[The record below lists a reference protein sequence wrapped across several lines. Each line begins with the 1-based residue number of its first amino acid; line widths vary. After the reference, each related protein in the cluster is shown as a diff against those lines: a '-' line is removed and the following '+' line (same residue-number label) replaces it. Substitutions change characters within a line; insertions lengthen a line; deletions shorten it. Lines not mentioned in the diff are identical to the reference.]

1 MNYQMIRFI
10 AVGSLLAVLGG
21 SATAWPWKKDDK
33 LQGKHKPGKLP
44 TKYQRMSFKGK
55 TFYRKGPT
63 FYEKRGKQYHPILPP
78 IGAPVRPPPYDAR
91 RIPFKGKDYFYH
103 SGIFYTHGPKQ
114 YVIASPLVGLR
125 VPTLPYGSHVV
136 YLGGAPHYMCNGIY
150 YRHESSGFVVVQPQ
164 VAPRT
169 SIPVQA
175 TVTVPAAT
183 GTVTVWI
190 DNPNGSRTPVTLRAA
205 VGGTWIGPR
214 GEFYAVMPTDQQLR
228 PIYGLQMRIPAAPG
242 TGR

>member
-10 AVGSLLAVLGG
+10 AVGSLLVMLCG
-21 SATAWPWKKDDK
+21 SAAAWPLKKQDK
-33 LQGKHKPGKLP
+33 LDEKHKPGKLP
-44 TKYQRMSFKGK
+44 KKYQRMKFEGK
-55 TFYRKGPT
+55 TFYRKGPA
-63 FYEKRGKQYHPILPP
+63 FYEKHGKQYCPMLPP
-78 IGAPVRPPPYDAR
+78 IGAPVPPPPHDAR

-114 YVIASPLVGLR
+114 YVVAAPVVGLR
-125 VPTLPYGSHVV
+125 VPLLPFGSHVV
-136 YLGGAPHYMCNGIY
+136 YLGGAPHYVCNGIY
-150 YRHESSGFVVVQPQ
+150 YRQESSGFVVVEPR

-175 TVTVPAAT
+175 TVTVPTAT

-190 DNPNGSRTPVTLRAA
+190 NNPNGSKTPVTLRAA

-214 GEFYAVMPTDQQLR
+214 GEFYTSMPTDQQLR
-228 PIYGLQMRIPAAPG
+228 PVYGLQIQR
-242 TGR
+242 